1 MRLLLQWIVMAAA
14 VGITAYVLPGVR
26 ISGAFAALIAAL
38 VLALVNTLLRP
49 LLLVLTLPL
58 NILTFGLFTFVV
70 NALLVLLASAV
81 VPGFLVSGFW
91 WAVLFAIILAI
102 VNAFLRGAV
111 RAAA

>member
-1 MRLLLQWIVMAAA
+1 MAAA